1 MSTFAYKALDPTGTT
16 VQGEIEADDKVAVA
30 SQLRSRGLIVVDIDE
45 QSGGGGDLFERF
57 KKVKPDELTVA
68 TRQFSVMIS
77 SGMSML
83 RALYVL
89 EEQQDNDKLKD
100 AFSTV
105 RKDVEAGL
113 ALSDALGRH
122 PDIFNEL
129 YVAMVAA
136 GETGGILEETLKR
149 VADQLEKDASLRR
162 QIKSA
167 MVYPIVIFSFAGIVV
182 LALVAFLVPVF
193 EGVFKDFGGSL
204 PAITQF
210 CVTLSHIVTRQ
221 PYIIV
226 GVIVGTIWGFRRWK
240 NSKRG
245 KEQWDRIKL
254 RFPFKIGDVVQKAA
268 LAAFART
275 YSALIAAGVP
285 MLEAIEITG
294 RTSGNIVV
302 ENAMVAVHDS
312 VRNGG
317 TIAAPMRSEPDA
329 FPGMVV
335 QMVAVGEETGALDSM
350 LAKIADFYE
359 DEVEAAVKA
368 LTSILEPLMIILVG
382 GIVGFVV
389 IAMYL
394 PLFKVYDQIKWT
406 VRKGLA
412 TQCQIGRT
420 GSCLTQDSHL

>member
-1 MSTFAYKALDPTGTT
+1 MSTFAYKALDPTGST
-16 VQGEIEADDKVAVA
+16 VQGEIEAEDKVAVA

-45 QSGGGGDLFERF
+45 QSGGGGDLFARF
-57 KKVKPDELTVA
+57 KKVKADELTVM
-68 TRQFSVMIS
+68 TRQFSTMVS

-89 EEQQDNDKLKD
+89 EEQQENEKLKD
-100 AFSTV
+100 AISHV

-113 ALSDALGRH
+113 SLSDALARH

-129 YVAMVAA
+129 YVAMVQA
-136 GETGGILEETLKR
+136 GETGGILEATLKR

-162 QIKSA
+162 QIKAA
-167 MVYPIVIFSFAGIVV
+167 MVYPIVIFAFAGIVV

-193 EGVFKDFGGSL
+193 EGVFRDFGGKL
-204 PAITQF
+204 PAITQ
-210 CVTLSHIVTRQ
+210 VTVTFSHLVTRQ
-221 PYIIV
+221 PYIIIGAV
-226 GVIVGTIWGFRRWK
+226 VLIVWSFRRWK
-240 NSKRG
+240 NSSRG

-254 RFPFKIGDVVQKAA
+254 RFPMKIGDVVQKVA
-268 LAAFART
+268 LARFART

-294 RTSGNIVV
+294 RTSGNVVV
-302 ENAMVAVHDS
+302 EKAMNAVHES

-317 TIAAPMRSEPDA
+317 TISAPMRTEPDA

-350 LAKIADFYE
+350 LSKIADFYE

-368 LTSILEPLMIILVG
+368 LTSILEPIMIILVG

-394 PLFKVYDQIKWT
+394 PLFKVYDQIK
-406 VRKGLA
+406 
-412 TQCQIGRT
+412 
-420 GSCLTQDSHL
+420 

>member
-16 VQGEIEADDKVAVA
+16 IQGEIEADDKVAVA

-45 QSGGGGDLFERF
+45 QGGGSGDLFARF
-57 KKVKPDELTVA
+57 KRVKADELTVA
-68 TRQFSVMIS
+68 TRQFSTMVS

-89 EEQQDNDKLKD
+89 EEQQENEKLKE
-100 AFSTV
+100 AFASV

-113 ALSDALGRH
+113 ALSDALARH

-129 YVAMVAA
+129 YVAMVQA

-167 MVYPIVIFSFAGIVV
+167 MVYPAVIMSFACIVV
-182 LALVAFLVPVF
+182 IALVAFLVPVF
-193 EGVFKDFGGSL
+193 EGVFKDFGGNL
-204 PAITQF
+204 PPITQV
-210 CVTLSHIVTRQ
+210 CVTASHLITRQ
-221 PYIIV
+221 PYVPILLVVGIV
-226 GVIVGTIWGFRRWK
+226 WGFRRWK

-254 RFPFKIGDVVQKAA
+254 RFPMKIGDVVQKVA
-268 LAAFART
+268 LARFART

-294 RTSGNIVV
+294 RTSGNVV
-302 ENAMVAVHDS
+302 VQNAMVAVHES

-350 LAKIADFYE
+350 LSKIADFYE

-368 LTSILEPLMIILVG
+368 LTSILEPIMIIFVG
-382 GIVGFVV
+382 GIVGV
-389 IAMYL
+389 IVISMYL
-394 PLFKVYDQIKWT
+394 PLFNVYNQI
-406 VRKGLA
+406 
-412 TQCQIGRT
+412 
-420 GSCLTQDSHL
+420 H